1 MTLTDV
7 STQKDSDFVFL
18 SPGGSLH
25 LVVSPTMWLWT
36 FLDQKSTSPHHVTTA
51 RLRFPK
57 TNFMLF
63 LMTDGHVKSS
73 YTGPKRA
80 MFRIKRL
87 SLFRVTEY
95 IIDITDDQMNMLSAS
110 QMIRWTYY
118 WHHRWSECDAG
129 VSPSR
134 IPLSSPIL
142 LLPILSLSP
151 ILSLASQM
159 IRVWRWCV
167 TLEDS
172 LVIPYIGSVTP
183 TASCRKGFSTIF
195 LLGI

>member
-1 MTLTDV
+1 
-7 STQKDSDFVFL
+7 
-18 SPGGSLH
+18 
-25 LVVSPTMWLWT
+25 
-36 FLDQKSTSPHHVTTA
+36 
-51 RLRFPK
+51 
-57 TNFMLF
+57 
-63 LMTDGHVKSS
+63 MTDGHVKSS

-118 WHHRWSECDAG
+118 WHHRWSDEYVIGITDDQSVTPVCHPRG
-129 VSPSR
+129 FSCH
-134 IPLSSPIL
+134 PLYYYHYPL
-142 LLPILSLSP
+142 YILSSP

>member
-1 MTLTDV
+1 MV
-7 STQKDSDFVFL
+7 
-18 SPGGSLH
+18 
-25 LVVSPTMWLWT
+25 
-36 FLDQKSTSPHHVTTA
+36 
-51 RLRFPK
+51 
-57 TNFMLF
+57 MLK
-63 LMTDGHVKSS
+63 VEPSS

-134 IPLSSPIL
+134 ILLSSPIL
-142 LLPILSLSP
+142 LLLSILLLSP
-151 ILSLASQM
+151 ILLLYPILLLTSQM
-159 IRVWRWCV
+159 IRKGERCV

-183 TASCRKGFSTIF
+183 TASCCRKGFSTLRKDHFSSGDINRTKSKF
-195 LLGI
+195 CF